1 MSNPVFDALGGG
13 NALPGNM
20 AQIIAQFNQ
29 FKQTFSGD
37 PRAQVQALLNSGKV
51 SQAQYN
57 RAVMMAQQL
66 QRLMK

>member
-1 MSNPVFDALGGG
+1 
-13 NALPGNM
+13 M

-57 RAVMMAQQL
+57 QAVMMARQL